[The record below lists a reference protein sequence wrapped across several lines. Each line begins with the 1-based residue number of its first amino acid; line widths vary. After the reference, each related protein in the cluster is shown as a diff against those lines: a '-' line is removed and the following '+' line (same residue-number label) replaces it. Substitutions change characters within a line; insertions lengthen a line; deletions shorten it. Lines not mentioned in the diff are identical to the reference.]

1 MKTSSGRSNKVYTL
15 PARILKYYPENQTA
29 DITLCAEQVYSNY
42 EGSLKNQKRIPI
54 LGVPV
59 HTASGGGWAL
69 SFPIAV
75 GDTCLV
81 VFSQVGYDH
90 WLYLDRDTGGTLLGQ
105 PSPQLRRSF
114 NEDDGFVMVGFNTM
128 PRVIQNVSPSDSEW
142 RNTNKTQLI
151 SLKLDGSIEIKSDV
165 QVTVNSDV
173 TINGNV
179 VVSGDVTAS
188 GISLVTHTHSGDSGG
203 STSAPS

>member
-69 SFPIAV
+69 SFPIAE

-81 VFSQVGYDH
+81 TFSQVGYDH

-128 PRVIQNVSPSDSEW
+128 PRVLQNVSSSDSEW
-142 RNTNKTQLI
+142 RNTDKTQLI
-151 SLKLDGSIEIKSDV
+151 SLKSNGSIEIKSG
-165 QVTVNSDV
+165 TLV
-173 TINGNV
+173 TIDSNVIVNGDFHVN
-179 VVSGDVTAS
+179 GHAT
-188 GISLVTHTHSGDSGG
+188 
-203 STSAPS
+203 STN